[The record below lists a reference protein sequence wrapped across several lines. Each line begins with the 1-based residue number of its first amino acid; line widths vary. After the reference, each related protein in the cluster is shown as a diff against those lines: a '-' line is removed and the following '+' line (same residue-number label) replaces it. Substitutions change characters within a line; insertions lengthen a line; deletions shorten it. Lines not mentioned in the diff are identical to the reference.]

1 MKKIIT
7 LSLAVLLLCCC
18 LAGCGGSNVDLSGRW
33 ESVFYYDSDSVLAE
47 LEALE
52 FYEEEIALLDPST
65 MGIQEVLLLNEDMT
79 YTITCD
85 AEKSMA
91 LVEEYYRNVFA
102 AFYENREQLQELYG
116 EDFVSMT
123 EDEFNQYYAQLYGAA
138 SFDVLIDM
146 IVGEEADYAYLEEDP
161 EVGTYRISLNR
172 IYFTIDGTS
181 EEEYVSFRT
190 GEDGSLTLEYTDST
204 VVYTKA
210 E

>member
-18 LAGCGGSNVDLSGRW
+18 LAGCGGSNVDLTGRW
-33 ESVFYYDSDSVLAE
+33 ESVFYYDSESIEAE
-47 LEALE
+47 LKAWD
-52 FYEEEIALLDPST
+52 FYDEEIALLDTGSV
-65 MGIQEVLLLNEDMT
+65 GICEVLELNADMT

-85 AEKSMA
+85 AAKTMEMTREFYNNA
-91 LVEEYYRNVFA
+91 FTI
-102 AFYENREQLQELYG
+102 FYENREQLQSLYE

-123 EDEFNQYYAQLYGAA
+123 EDEFKLYYANLYGAS
-138 SFDVLIDM
+138 SFDSLMYMLAGTLD
-146 IVGEEADYAYLEEDP
+146 DYAYLEEDA
-161 EVGTYRISLNR
+161 EVGTYRISINR

-190 GEDGSLTLEYTDST
+190 GDDGSLTLDYTDTT
-204 VVYTKA
+204 VTYTKA